1 MSWQAYVDTSLVGTG
16 NVDKA
21 AIFNAEGNSVWAA
34 SAGFT
39 VAPNEMQEIVNAYKD
54 KGDANGIKQVQSTGL
69 HVAGER
75 FVVLKADER
84 SLYGKK
90 GKEGL
95 VIVKTTQAILV
106 THYPESVQ
114 PGAAANTVEQLAD
127 YLISV
132 GY

>member
-1 MSWQAYVDTSLVGTG
+1 MSWQGHLVGTG

-21 AIFNAEGNSVWAA
+21 AIFNNEGTSVWAT

-39 VAPNEMQEIVNAYKD
+39 VKPEEMKEVVAAYND
-54 KGDANGIKQVQSTGL
+54 KSDVKQVQSSGL
-69 HVAGER
+69 HIAGEK
-75 FVVLKADER
+75 FVVLKADDR
-84 SLYGKK
+84 SVYGKK
-90 GKEGL
+90 GREGV

-106 THYPESVQ
+106 AHYPESVQ

-127 YLISV
+127 YLIKV